1 MWKTKMK
8 KTKCLLQQIKEL
20 NKLEHTVFLNGKN
33 QIYKKSITSNFVY
46 EFNKIHPPPPK
57 KKNQWDL
64 CRSSRSFKVT
74 KKCDRLATNVLK
86 KKIFWK
92 KKWRKKPHLK
102 KTVLWENEKTRHGQK
117 ENIWKDRSNKRL
129 LSKVYKELFRLN
141 NKANNPIKKWAK
153 YLNRYL
159 IKEDTQIGK

>member
-86 KKIFWK
+86 KKNFWK
-92 KKWRKKPHLK
+92 KKWRGKNPTLKRQYFEKMRRQGMDKKK
-102 KTVLWENEKTRHGQK
+102 IFEKTG
-117 ENIWKDRSNKRL
+117 
-129 LSKVYKELFRLN
+129 
-141 NKANNPIKKWAK
+141 
-153 YLNRYL
+153 L
-159 IKEDTQIGK
+159 IKDCYPKYTKNSSDSITKQTTRLKNEQNTWTGISSKKIHK